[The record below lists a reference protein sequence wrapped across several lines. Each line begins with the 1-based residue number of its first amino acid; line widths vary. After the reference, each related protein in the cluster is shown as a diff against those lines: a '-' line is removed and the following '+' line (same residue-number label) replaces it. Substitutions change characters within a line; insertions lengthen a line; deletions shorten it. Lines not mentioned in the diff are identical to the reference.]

1 MVKNLN
7 TMYLGLKIGLLIT
20 IPLIG
25 FLLLGILLDKKLD
38 TFPIYLILGIV
49 TGLISAVYM
58 VYKVIIPYINKKV
71 NNKNNNK
78 LKK

>member
-49 TGLISAVYM
+49 TGLISAIYM

>member
-1 MVKNLN
+1 MVKNN
-7 TMYLGLKIGLLIT
+7 IIFLGLKIGLVIT

-49 TGLISAVYM
+49 TGLISAIYM

-71 NNKNNNK
+71 NNNK